1 MRVTLTRRV
10 TFAAAHRYR
19 RPEWTEAQ
27 NRAAFGAC
35 ANPHSHAHTYR
46 CDVTV
51 TGTVDPVTGM
61 LIDLGA
67 AAHVTTVT
75 VAEDDTRW
83 STCHAD

>member
-35 ANPHSHAHTYR
+35 ANPRSHAHTYR

-61 LIDLGA
+61 QAALSA
-67 AAHVTTVT
+67 AAPVTTVT

>member
-35 ANPHSHAHTYR
+35 ANPHSHAHTSR
-46 CDVTV
+46 CNVSIA
-51 TGTVDPVTGM
+51 GAVDPVTGM
-61 LIDLGA
+61 QAALSA
-67 AAHVTTVT
+67 AAHVATVT